1 MQHIPPL
8 IIDLAL
14 ILTTAGLSLVACRFL
29 KQPIIIGYIVAGF
42 FISPHFPF
50 MPNIRD
56 THGISTWAEIGVIF
70 LLFSIGLEFS
80 YKKLA
85 VIGKHAFAVALIKV
99 LFVLG
104 LGYFV
109 GRLFGWSKPDSLFL
123 GGLLSISST
132 AIIAR
137 TFEEMKLKGTD
148 FSNFIFAVLIIEDLF
163 AIVLLGFL
171 STFAITKTISGPE
184 LGNTMVQI
192 LFFVILCFVLGLYFV
207 PRVFKRISHAI
218 NDETTLVISVGA
230 CLMMVAIASYVGFSA
245 ALGAFVMGSILS
257 ETDMSK
263 NIERVIEPLK
273 YLFSAIFF
281 VSIGMLINPA
291 LIIENFGLIIVV
303 SIITIVGKFI
313 GTLLGAT
320 LAGKDL
326 RTSVKSG
333 MTLAQIGEFS
343 FIIATLGTQ
352 LKVTSEFLYPVAIA
366 VSVITSFLTP
376 YMIRWSDPVYE
387 WINKR
392 VPPAFAES
400 LSTYSTALQDNRFAP
415 NFFTIFWEMYGIKLL
430 LNATLIVSIGLF
442 SKFVMSE
449 LITVTDNR
457 MVLEITV
464 FSITILCALPFFWP
478 ILFGQSA
485 RSMRDLEISVE
496 KAKAIHVGIIICRS
510 FIGALLITFIIG
522 QFSSLGA
529 VSTLLLLGV
538 AIISF
543 PLSKYA
549 EALYHYFERGFIENI
564 RNESDDDQV

>member
-8 IIDLAL
+8 IFDLAL
-14 ILTTAGLSLVACRFL
+14 ILTTAGVSLVLCRLL
-29 KQPIIIGYIVAGF
+29 KQPIVIGYIVAGF
-42 FISPHFPF
+42 LISPHFPF
-50 MPNIRD
+50 LPTIRD
-56 THGISTWAEIGVIF
+56 TDGISTWAEIGVIF

-85 VIGKHAFAVALIKV
+85 AIGKHAFAVALVKV

-109 GRLFGWSKPDSLFL
+109 GRLFNWSPVDSMFL

-137 TFEEMKLKGTD
+137 TFDEMKIRNTD
-148 FSNFIFAVLIIEDLF
+148 FSNFIFGVLIIEDLF

-184 LGNTMVQI
+184 LGHTMVQI
-192 LFFVILCFVLGLYFV
+192 SFFVVLCFVLGLYFV
-207 PRVFKRISHAI
+207 PRMFKRITATL
-218 NDETTLVISVGA
+218 NDETILVISVGA
-230 CLMMVAIASYVGFSA
+230 CLMMVALASYVGFSA

-257 ETDMSK
+257 ETHLSR
-263 NIERVIEPLK
+263 NIERVIQPLK

-291 LIIENFGLIIVV
+291 LIVEHFWMILLV
-303 SIITIVGKFI
+303 SLLTIVGKFI
-313 GTLLGAT
+313 STLLGAT

-326 RTSVKSG
+326 RTSVRAG

-343 FIIATLGTQ
+343 FIIATLGIQ
-352 LKVTSEFLYPVAIA
+352 LKVTSPFLYPIAIA

-376 YMIRWSDPVYE
+376 YMIRGSDPVYL
-387 WINKR
+387 WLKKKI
-392 VPPAFAES
+392 PPAFDKS
-400 LSTYSTALQDNRFAP
+400 LQTYSQALQDNRFST
-415 NFFTIFWEMYGIKLL
+415 NFFSIFWEMYGIKIL

-442 SKFVMSE
+442 SKLILNE
-449 LITVTDNR
+449 LRPYVENA
-457 MVLEITV
+457 MMLEFSV
-464 FSITILCALPFFWP
+464 FAVTILFALPFFWP

-485 RSMRDLEISVE
+485 RSMRDLEISYE

-529 VSTLLLLGV
+529 ISTLLLLGV
-538 AIISF
+538 AIVSF

-549 EALYHYFERGFIENI
+549 EALYHYFEKGFIENI
-564 RNESDDDQV
+564 KKEPPREEE